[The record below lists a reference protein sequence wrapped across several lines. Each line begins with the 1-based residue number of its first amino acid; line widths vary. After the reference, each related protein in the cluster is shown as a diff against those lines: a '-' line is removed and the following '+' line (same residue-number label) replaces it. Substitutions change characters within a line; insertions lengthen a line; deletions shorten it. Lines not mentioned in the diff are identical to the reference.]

1 MEWRR
6 RIIYLTSLRRIMA
19 DGGDNIFIYMGGEH
33 EVPHDVRRVIID
45 RSVKII
51 PKKAFY
57 RRQQLVSV
65 KMHEDVEIIGRWAFS
80 RCTSLRQLKLPGVK
94 EVRYMAF
101 YDCGALADVEFGDKL
116 ETIGSNAFFRC
127 HIKSIKAPSVRTIE
141 ERAFGS
147 CTQLTDVELPGIERI
162 CREAFISCPA
172 LRRIAIPLRDDIF
185 HLLEDY
191 HYHRYT
197 HFDYCRNLTTVD
209 IVGEID
215 KIISSLLLD
224 SWRDQVNQ
232 EINRINQ
239 VLPSTSAD
247 EKAGEIQQWIRSVLR
262 RMAHFRNEHRVLLKE
277 ATTLL
282 ELALWKAKLDEKEDC
297 SIEGRAKKAKFD
309 TAGTRNER
317 RITSGANIV
326 IRNVLPFL
334 QLDE

>member
-1 MEWRR
+1 
-6 RIIYLTSLRRIMA
+6 MA
-19 DGGDNIFIYMGGEH
+19 DGDDNIFIYMGGEH
-33 EVPHDVRRVIID
+33 EVPQHVRRVIID

-57 RRQQLVSV
+57 RREQLVSV
-65 KMHEDVEIIGRWAFS
+65 KMHEDIEIIGRWAFS

-147 CTQLTDVELPGIERI
+147 CTQLTDVELPDVERI

-172 LRRIAIPLRDDIF
+172 LRSIAIPLKDDIF
-185 HLLEDY
+185 HLPDDY
-191 HYHRYT
+191 HYYQYT
-197 HFDYCRNLTTVD
+197 QFDYCRNLIAVD
-209 IVGEID
+209 IVGGIH

-224 SWRDQVNQ
+224 CWRDEVNQ

-239 VLPSTSAD
+239 VLPNTSAD
-247 EKAGEIQQWIRSVLR
+247 EKAGEIQQWLRSVLR
-262 RMAHFRNEHRVLLKE
+262 RTTHFRNEHHVLLKE

-282 ELALWKAKLDEKEDC
+282 ELALWKAKLDEKEDR
-297 SIEGRAKKAKFD
+297 SIEGRAKKAKTD
-309 TAGTRNER
+309 TAVARNER

-326 IRNVLPFL
+326 IRSIIPFL

>member
-1 MEWRR
+1 
-6 RIIYLTSLRRIMA
+6 MA
-19 DGGDNIFIYMGGEH
+19 DGDDNIFIYMGGEH
-33 EVPHDVRRVIID
+33 EVPQHVRRVIID

-57 RRQQLVSV
+57 RREQLVSV
-65 KMHEDVEIIGRWAFS
+65 KMHEDIEIIGRWAFS

-147 CTQLTDVELPGIERI
+147 CTQLTDVELPDVERI

-172 LRRIAIPLRDDIF
+172 LRRIAIPLKDDIF
-185 HLLEDY
+185 HLPDDY
-191 HYHRYT
+191 HYYQYT
-197 HFDYCRNLTTVD
+197 QFDYCRNLIAVD
-209 IVGEID
+209 IVGGIH

-224 SWRDQVNQ
+224 CWRDEVNQ

-239 VLPSTSAD
+239 VLPNTSAD
-247 EKAGEIQQWIRSVLR
+247 EKAGEIQQWLRSVLR
-262 RMAHFRNEHRVLLKE
+262 RTTHFRNEHHVLLKE

-282 ELALWKAKLDEKEDC
+282 ELALWKAKLDEKEDR
-297 SIEGRAKKAKFD
+297 SIEGRAKKAKTD
-309 TAGTRNER
+309 TAVARNER

-326 IRNVLPFL
+326 IRNILPFL

>member
-1 MEWRR
+1 
-6 RIIYLTSLRRIMA
+6 MA
-19 DGGDNIFIYMGGEH
+19 DRGDDVFVYTGGEQ
-33 EVPHDVRRVIID
+33 EVPRNVRRVIID

-57 RRQQLVSV
+57 QREQLVSV
-65 KMHEDVEIIGRWAFS
+65 KMHDGVEIVGRWAFS
-80 RCTSLRQLKLPGVK
+80 RCASLRQLKLPGVK

-101 YDCGALADVEFGDKL
+101 YDCGALADVEFGDNL

-127 HIKSIKAPSVRTIE
+127 HIKRIKAPSVRTIE

-147 CTQLTDVELPGIERI
+147 CTQLTNVELPGIERI

-172 LRRIAIPLRDDIF
+172 LRRIAIPLKDDIF
-185 HLLEDY
+185 HLPDDY
-191 HYHRYT
+191 HYYQYT
-197 HFDYCRNLTTVD
+197 QFDYCQNLTTVD
-209 IVGEID
+209 IVGGIH

-224 SWRDQVNQ
+224 CWRDQVNQ

-239 VLPSTSAD
+239 VLPNTSAD
-247 EKAGEIQQWIRSVLR
+247 EKAGEIQQWLRSVLR
-262 RMAHFRNEHRVLLKE
+262 RMEHFRNEHRSLLKE

-282 ELALWKAKLDEKEDC
+282 ELALWKAKLDEKEDS
-297 SIEGRAKKAKFD
+297 SIEGRAKKAKID
-309 TAGTRNER
+309 TAGARNER

-326 IRNVLPFL
+326 IRSVLPFL

>member
-1 MEWRR
+1 
-6 RIIYLTSLRRIMA
+6 MA
-19 DGGDNIFIYMGGEH
+19 DGDDNIFIYMGGEH
-33 EVPHDVRRVIID
+33 EVPRNVRRVIID
-45 RSVKII
+45 RSVNII
-51 PKKAFY
+51 PARAFY
-57 RRQQLVSV
+57 QREELVSV

-80 RCTSLRQLKLPGVK
+80 RCTSIRRLKLPGVK

-101 YDCGALADVEFGDKL
+101 YDCGALTNVEFGDKL

-147 CTQLTDVELPGIERI
+147 CTQLTNVELPDVERI
-162 CREAFISCPA
+162 CREAFIRCPA
-172 LRRIAIPLRDDIF
+172 LRRIAIPLKDDIF
-185 HLLEDY
+185 HRLEDY

-209 IVGEID
+209 VVGEID

-224 SWRDQVNQ
+224 CWRDQVNQ

-239 VLPSTSAD
+239 VLPNTPAY
-247 EKAGEIQQWIRSVLR
+247 EKTGEIQQWIRSVLR
-262 RMAHFRNEHRVLLKE
+262 RMVHFRNEHRVLLKE

-297 SIEGRAKKAKFD
+297 SIEGRAKKATKFD